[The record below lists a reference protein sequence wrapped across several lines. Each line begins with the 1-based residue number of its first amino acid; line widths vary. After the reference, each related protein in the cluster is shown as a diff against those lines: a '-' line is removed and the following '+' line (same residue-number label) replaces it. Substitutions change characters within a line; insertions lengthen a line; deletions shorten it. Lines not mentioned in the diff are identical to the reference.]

1 MNLWHKLLGGFDNL
15 STMFATACI
24 PLASTGSNTTLLT
37 LLSAVLIIGGVA
49 VVRFSKAR
57 TLILVLVLTVGTLAL
72 AGVAPKAASAA
83 CSTTTTTPATTTTT
97 NPVLT
102 VVFVGNT
109 SDGSGATFS
118 NIRSFWAP
126 QYPAIQICTD
136 AAATNCVT
144 VYDGNSPSTSL
155 PLTLPSDNSPIYV
168 VAAHTCWLNIW
179 SSAPTPS
186 QVYAE
191 SGNVNQATGNPY
203 LGWDGTDEQTVATFS
218 GGQTI
223 YVGESDGQ
231 GC

>member
-1 MNLWHKLLGGFDNL
+1 MK
-15 STMFATACI
+15 
-24 PLASTGSNTTLLT
+24 
-37 LLSAVLIIGGVA
+37 
-49 VVRFSKAR
+49 FSKAR
-57 TLILVLVLTVGTLAL
+57 TLVLIMVLTVGTLAL
-72 AGVAPKAASAA
+72 AGVAPRVASAT

-97 NPVLT
+97 SPVLN

-109 SDGSGATFS
+109 SDGSGSTFG
-118 NIRSFWAP
+118 NIRSSWDV

-144 VYDGNSPSTSL
+144 VYHGNSPSTSL
-155 PLTLPSDNSPIYV
+155 PLTLPSDNAPIYV
-168 VAAHTCWLNIW
+168 VVAHTCWLNIW

-191 SGNVNQATGNPY
+191 RGHVNQTTGSPY
-203 LGWDGTDEQTVATFS
+203 LGWDGTVEQTVATFS